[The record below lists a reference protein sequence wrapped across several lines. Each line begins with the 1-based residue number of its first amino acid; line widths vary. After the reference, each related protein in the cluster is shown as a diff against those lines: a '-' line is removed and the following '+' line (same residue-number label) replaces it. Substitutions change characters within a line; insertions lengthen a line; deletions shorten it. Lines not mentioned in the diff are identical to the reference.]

1 MGVACVQASMKAGL
15 PPYKA
20 HGNFNA
26 SPRLRNKYQGGAGRT
41 AHEDHR
47 GYKASSR

>member
-1 MGVACVQASMKAGL
+1 MVVACVQASMKAGR

-26 SPRLRNKYQGGAGRT
+26 SPRLRNKYPGGAGRS
-41 AHEDHR
+41 AYEDHR
-47 GYKASSR
+47 GYKALSR